1 MKTSIVTIIILIVT
15 MLFPLASTAGKTLS
29 DTDSTNDAAIS
40 KAKVLVMRLD
50 VLNAT
55 DQSGFTKT
63 EKTLLR
69 REARSIRGDLKDLQ
83 RRRYIPAT
91 VITMVLL
98 ISVAAF
104 HASE

>member
-1 MKTSIVTIIILIVT
+1 MKASVVTVVSLIVA
-15 MLFPLASTAGKTLS
+15 MLFPLANATGGTHTGA
-29 DTDSTNDAAIS
+29 DSTNNAAII
-40 KAKVLVMRLD
+40 KAKSLVMRID

-69 REARSIRGDLKDLQ
+69 REARSIRGNLKDLQ
-83 RRRYIPAT
+83 RRRYKPAT
-91 VITMVLL
+91 VVTMVLL

-104 HASE
+104 HAAE